1 MLDSLSCSF
10 TSISFLTNYY
20 SKERKYI
27 GDCKSCNL
35 LILRG
40 TTSEH
45 PEWTNPKG
53 DIFALTRASSK
64 SYTSFI
70 AIKLNLKKITTRGN
84 PPEYA
89 GILPE
94 ALVTMNSKKNNCIK
108 IRLGIFLR
116 NSLKKLIKNTL
127 WPLVWKRVRS

>member
-10 TSISFLTNYY
+10 TFISFLTNYY
-20 SKERKYI
+20 FKERKYI

-35 LILRG
+35 QILRG

-53 DIFALTRASSK
+53 DIFALTRAS

-94 ALVTMNSKKNNCIK
+94 ALVTINSKKITA
-108 IRLGIFLR
+108 
-116 NSLKKLIKNTL
+116 SKLD
-127 WPLVWKRVRS
+127 